1 MSAKRYSMLLLD
13 CQAIFVN
20 KIVIKILLLTM
31 IFLVGCGEEPKKVMP
46 PPTVEV
52 AKVQQRDV
60 SVNSEWIGSIDG
72 YVNATIR
79 AQVQGYLTK
88 LLYHEGDFVKKG
100 QALFQIDPRPFKAV
114 LDKAKSQA
122 AMNEARWRQT
132 KANLERV
139 KPLAAEDALSKKDLD
154 DSIASEETARAS
166 YQGAEAELEKAQL
179 NFEYTTITAP
189 IDGIAGIAKA
199 QIGNLV
205 GPSQPEELT
214 TVSQVDPIKVYFSIS
229 EQEYLKAV
237 ASQGARRQEDSK
249 LELILADDTLYP
261 HKGKFLIA
269 DRQVDVKTGTIKIAA
284 SFPNPRKILRPGQYG
299 RVRAVGKTIKGAL
312 LVPQRAVME
321 LQGKYLV
328 AVVGADGKIDF
339 RTVKTAERIDGN
351 LWIIE
356 EGLKPDE
363 TVVVEGIQKIRPGM
377 KVTTMPFVAP
387 VTDAAAPK
395 TKSKPEQPTANKAGK
410 E

>member
-20 KIVIKILLLTM
+20 KIVIKVLLLTM

-100 QALFQIDPRPFKAV
+100 QPLFQIDPRPFKAL

-205 GPSQPEELT
+205 GPSQTEELT

-249 LELILADDTLYP
+249 LELILADGTLYA

-312 LVPQRAVME
+312 LIPQRAVME

-328 AVVGADGKIDF
+328 AVVGADAKIDF

-351 LWIIE
+351 LWIIV

-363 TVVVEGIQKIRPGM
+363 TIVVEGIQKIRPGM

-387 VTDAAAPK
+387 ATDAAAPETK
-395 TKSKPEQPTANKAGK
+395 TKPEQQKTHKAGK

>member
-1 MSAKRYSMLLLD
+1 MLLLD

-20 KIVIKILLLTM
+20 KIVIKVLLLTM

-100 QALFQIDPRPFKAV
+100 QPLFQIDPRPFKAL

-205 GPSQPEELT
+205 GPSQTEELT

-249 LELILADDTLYP
+249 LELILADGTLYA

-312 LVPQRAVME
+312 LIPQRAVME

-328 AVVGADGKIDF
+328 AVVGADAKIDF

-351 LWIIE
+351 LWIIV

-363 TVVVEGIQKIRPGM
+363 TIVVEGIQKIRPGM

-387 VTDAAAPK
+387 ATDAAAPETK
-395 TKSKPEQPTANKAGK
+395 TKPEQQKTHKAGK

>member
-1 MSAKRYSMLLLD
+1 MSAKRYAMLLLD
-13 CQAIFVN
+13 FPSILSN
-20 KIVIKILLLTM
+20 KIVIKVLLLT
-31 IFLVGCGEEPKKVMP
+31 IVFFVGCGEEQKKVMP

-52 AKVQQRDV
+52 ANVQQRDV
-60 SVNSEWIGSIDG
+60 YVNSEWIGAIDG

-88 LLYHEGDFVKKG
+88 LLYHEGDFVRKG
-100 QALFQIDPRPFKAV
+100 QPLFQIDPRPFKAV

-166 YQGAEAELEKAQL
+166 YQGAEAELEKARL

-205 GPSQPEELT
+205 GPSQTEELT

-249 LELILADDTLYP
+249 LELILADGTLYP

-299 RVRAVGKTIKGAL
+299 RVRAVGKTIKGAI

-387 VTDAAAPK
+387 VPDAAAPK
-395 TKSKPEQPTANKAGK
+395 TKTKPEQQTANKAGK